1 MNYNTPAQPAL
12 NDADRRPLQVA
23 PPNRAGNLPLNL
35 PNRAGNLPH
44 NLPNRAGN
52 LPPNL
57 LNLAD
62 AAVDLRDINVQGAQ
76 PGPPGPAARPP
87 ADNGRFDIQ

>member
-1 MNYNTPAQPAL
+1 MNYNTPDQPAL

-23 PPNRAGNLPLNL
+23 P
-35 PNRAGNLPH
+35 
-44 NLPNRAGN
+44 PNRAGN

-87 ADNGRFDIQ
+87 ADNGR